1 MAGGVG
7 DTAAEP
13 GVPPPEKV
21 GVAAVGLLVNGSD
34 GSACWA
40 SSVHAARNRA
50 ATRVAMTGRDRRTRE
65 SYASDVANPL
75 RARNFPVLAWM
86 FGRNGG

>member
-7 DTAAEP
+7 DTAAGL

-21 GVAAVGLLVNGSD
+21 GVAAVGLLGNGSD
-34 GSACWA
+34 GSACGA
-40 SSVHAARNRA
+40 SSVHAARNET
-50 ATRVAMTGRDRRTRE
+50 ATRAAMTGRDRRTRE

-75 RARNFPVLAWM
+75 RARNFPRSRLDVW
-86 FGRNGG
+86 